1 MAATLWYCDVLGHQC
16 NHVVITGQ
24 CFSDKHL
31 EQTGVVWSTRQGTT
45 GTLSSVTRWLCGTV
59 VRAGPGRRE
68 YVLYSLLL
76 RDTPSVL
83 GVVECGAV
91 TQSR

>member
-1 MAATLWYCDVLGHQC
+1 MAATLWYCDVLGQC
-16 NHVVITGQ
+16 NHVAITGL
-24 CFSDKHL
+24 CFIDKHPG
-31 EQTGVVWSTRQGTT
+31 QTGRLCTPSLQPLQGHFHPLH
-45 GTLSSVTRWLCGTV
+45 GR
-59 VRAGPGRRE
+59 RAGRRE